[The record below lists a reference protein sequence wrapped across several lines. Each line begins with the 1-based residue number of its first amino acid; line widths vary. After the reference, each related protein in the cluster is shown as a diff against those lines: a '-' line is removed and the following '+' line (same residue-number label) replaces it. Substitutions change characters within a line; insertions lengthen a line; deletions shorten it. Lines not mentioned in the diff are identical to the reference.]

1 MSARRP
7 QVAVA
12 VLVIVAVFAVAMLPT
27 VLAVVAAALAVMA
40 AAFAVR
46 RPAADGPLVDATA
59 PSPLTDLTLLIG
71 PLHEGVVVLD
81 EEYAVLAANPAAGR
95 IVDRPLASMLNV
107 SLIQAVRDHD
117 LAEVARHPTGQP
129 AQVRLSSADR
139 EVVATA
145 IPVEVGDARTVLLI
159 EDVTEL
165 TRARRARSELVANV
179 SHELRTP
186 LAAARAVAETLE
198 AGVEEP
204 HERQRFLGRLVE
216 ELERLGNIVQRLL
229 WLARLESGAE
239 PFTTGEH
246 DTAVLLDEAAS
257 RIAPVAEQRGI
268 HVNVV
273 HGGDAGAVLGDRD
286 RVLEV
291 LSNLLDNAVRLS
303 PDGGP
308 IELRAVRDGQSV
320 RFEVSDHGPGI
331 LQRDRERVFE
341 RFYTGDRSR
350 GSGGGSGLGLAIA
363 RHIVQRLGGRI
374 WIADRT
380 GPGALICFTLPAAQP
395 PPEENGVPLATGE
408 A

>member
-1 MSARRP
+1 MSARRS
-7 QVAVA
+7 QLAVGALVTGVVLAVA
-12 VLVIVAVFAVAMLPT
+12 LLPT
-27 VLAVVAAALAVMA
+27 VLAMVAAALAVGA
-40 AAFAVR
+40 AAFVVR
-46 RPAADGPLVDATA
+46 RPAEDGPLVDAMA
-59 PSPLTDLTLLIG
+59 PSPLTDLTSLIG
-71 PLHEGVVVLD
+71 PLHEGVVILD

-117 LAEVARHPTGQP
+117 LAEVARHRTGQP
-129 AQVRLSSADR
+129 TQVRLSSAGR

-145 IPVEVGDARTVLLI
+145 MPLEVGDARMVLLI

-165 TRARRARSELVANV
+165 IRAQRARSELVANV

-204 HERQRFLGRLVE
+204 DERQRFLGRLVE

-239 PFTTGEH
+239 PFTTEEH
-246 DTAVLLDEAAS
+246 ATAVLLDEAAS

-268 HVNVV
+268 RVNVV
-273 HGGDAGAVLGDRD
+273 HDTDAGTVLGDRD

-303 PDGGP
+303 PDGAQ
-308 IELRAVRDGQSV
+308 IELRSVRDGQFV

-331 LQRDRERVFE
+331 LLRDRERVFE

-350 GSGGGSGLGLAIA
+350 ESGGGSGLGLAIA

-395 PPEENGVPLATGE
+395 PPDEDGVPLPMGE

>member
-1 MSARRP
+1 MSASRSL
-7 QVAVA
+7 VAIT
-12 VLVIVAVFAVAMLPT
+12 VLVILAMLAVALLPT
-27 VLAVVAAALAVMA
+27 ALAVLAAALAVLA
-40 AAFAVR
+40 AAFVVR
-46 RPAADGPLVDATA
+46 RPAEDDTRDDAAA
-59 PSPLTDLTLLIG
+59 PSPLDDMTSLIE
-71 PLHEGVVVLD
+71 PLNEGVVVLD
-81 EEYAVLAANPAAGR
+81 AEYAVLAANPAAAR

-117 LAEVARHPTGQP
+117 LAEVARHRSGQP
-129 AQVRLSSADR
+129 TPVRLSSAGH

-145 IPVEVGDARTVLLI
+145 MPLEARDARTILLI

-165 TRARRARSELVANV
+165 IRAQRARSELVANV

-198 AGVEEP
+198 AGVDEP
-204 HERQRFLGRLVE
+204 DERQRFLERLVE

-239 PFTTGEH
+239 PFTVQPHE
-246 DTAVLLDEAAS
+246 ASALLDEAAS
-257 RIAPVAEQRGI
+257 RIAPVAEQRGVR
-268 HVNVV
+268 VNVV
-273 HGGDAGAVLGDRD
+273 HDGAAGTVLGDRD

-303 PDGGP
+303 PDDTLV
-308 IELRAVRDGQSV
+308 ELRSVRDGQSV

-350 GSGGGSGLGLAIA
+350 ESGGGSGLGLAIA

-374 WIADRT
+374 WIADRA
-380 GPGALICFTLPAAQP
+380 GPGALICFTLPAAPPPPDDEAALP
-395 PPEENGVPLATGE
+395 PPEA
-408 A
+408 